1 MLGSF
6 AVSYKKSDV
15 MSTVA
20 MDFYDPISDQLS
32 KVDEVCSRHLLPLL
46 LLLLLPL
53 LLLLLLPVIPPS
65 PRALYTSPH
74 NPHPPPSSTR
84 NSLEDLQ
91 IR

>member
-46 LLLLLPL
+46 LLLLLP
-53 LLLLLLPVIPPS
+53 VIPPS